1 MFSQIAQSALDYYD
15 LNLIGITLDER
26 KENIKD
32 EGIVREYNDVIH
44 KIKELIDMIQR
55 GGEIRCY
62 SVHESKK

>member
-1 MFSQIAQSALDYYD
+1 M
-15 LNLIGITLDER
+15 NLIGITLDER